1 MSAMES
7 SKPGSEIDHD
17 FLPYLRV
24 YKDGRVERLVL
35 TDFIPASVDPKTGV
49 SSKDVVISP
58 DSGVSA
64 RIFLPNLTH
73 NNQKLPLL
81 IYFHGGGFC
90 VGSPFNSAYH
100 HHLKSI
106 VAKSNVIAVSVEYRL
121 APEHPIPACYDDSWA
136 ALQWALSHSAAQKE
150 EAEPWLT
157 NHVDFNRV
165 FLAGESAGAN
175 IAHNMAMRMGAE
187 PGLKLLGLALVH
199 PFFWGSEPIGS
210 EAKAPNQNRKASVD
224 RIWPYT
230 CPSNPDNDDPRINP
244 MAANAPSLVELG
256 CSRVLVF
263 VAAEDVLRDRGWLYY
278 EALGRSGW
286 MGTVEF
292 RETEEE
298 DHCFHLYKPKSMKAI
313 DLVTCLATFLN
324 QERPPLPKLL
334 LKL

>member
-1 MSAMES
+1 MASMSAMES
-7 SKPGSEIDHD
+7 SKLRSEIDHD

-58 DSGVSA
+58 DSGVTA

-73 NNQKLPLL
+73 TNQRLPLL

-90 VGSPFNSAYH
+90 VGSPFNSKYH
-100 HHLKSI
+100 HHLNSI
-106 VAKSNVIAVSVEYRL
+106 VAESNVVAVSVDYRL
-121 APEHPIPACYDDSWA
+121 APEHHIPACYDDSWT

-150 EAEPWLT
+150 EAEEPWLT
-157 NHVDFNRV
+157 NHVDFNQV
-165 FLAGESAGAN
+165 FLAGDSAGAN

-187 PGLKLLGLALVH
+187 LDVKLLGLALIH
-199 PFFWGSEPIGS
+199 PYFWGSEPIGS
-210 EAKAPNQNRKASVD
+210 ETKAPHQYQKSLADQS
-224 RIWPYT
+224 WPYA
-230 CPSNPDNDDPRINP
+230 CPSNPDHDDPRINP

-256 CSRVLVF
+256 CSRVLVL
-263 VAAEDVLRDRGWLYY
+263 VAAEDVLKDRGWLYY

-286 MGTVEF
+286 MGTVEI

-298 DHCFHLYKPKSMKAI
+298 EHCFHLDKPESIKASE
-313 DLVTCLATFLN
+313 LVTWLATFLN
-324 QERPPLPKLL
+324 RERPPIP
-334 LKL
+334 